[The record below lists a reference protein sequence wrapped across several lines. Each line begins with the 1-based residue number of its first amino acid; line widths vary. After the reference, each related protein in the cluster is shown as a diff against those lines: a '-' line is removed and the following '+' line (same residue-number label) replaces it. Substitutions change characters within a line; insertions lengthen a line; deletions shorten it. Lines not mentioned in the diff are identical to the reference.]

1 MYRLYGKPQNYEWG
15 KVGEN
20 SLVYQIIK
28 KNNKEVDDSKPYA
41 EYWMGTHKNGPSTIL
56 IDNQEKNLLEY
67 LNNKPLPYLFK
78 ILSKNLNIAN
88 FGLNQHLIPKLVD

>member
-1 MYRLYGKPQNYEWG
+1 MYRLFGKPQNYEWG

-41 EYWMGTHKNGPSTIL
+41 EYCIFWL
-56 IDNQEKNLLEY
+56 VF
-67 LNNKPLPYLFK
+67 FK
-78 ILSKNLNIAN
+78 
-88 FGLNQHLIPKLVD
+88 FY